1 MLDVFFFL
9 DVDYCLSDAT
19 MFEMIERAKLLSE
32 PGSSAAD
39 IIKLIRHVTE
49 YEADVKN
56 NIDYF
61 VTSLAERAVFEFI
74 KKKIAGEDELKRL
87 IHKIP

>member
-1 MLDVFFFL
+1 
-9 DVDYCLSDAT
+9 
-19 MFEMIERAKLLSE
+19 MFEMIGRAKMLSE
-32 PGSSAAD
+32 PGASAAD
-39 IIKLIRHVTE
+39 IINLIRHVTE

-74 KKKIAGEDELKRL
+74 KKKIAG
-87 IHKIP
+87 